1 METAMDVEEALRQAA
16 PEALLAS
23 HRFRDQLTVTLQRE
37 RVKPLLAFL
46 RDDPRLRFRF
56 LSDLSGVD
64 VVEMARPWRF
74 EVVYHLV
81 SFDHNRRVRI
91 KSAVP
96 GDDPWTDS
104 VVELWSGAVWQECE
118 VFDMIGVV
126 FRGHPDLRRIL
137 LPDDFADHPLR
148 RDYPLRGKGERE
160 NFPVLGKPRP
170 RDFVPMF
177 AAPKVPDAGR

>member
-1 METAMDVEEALRQAA
+1 MEPATDIEQGLRRAA
-16 PEALLAS
+16 PEAVLDV
-23 HRFRDQLTVTLQRE
+23 HRFRDQLTITLRRE
-37 RVKPLLAFL
+37 HAKRLLGFM
-46 RDDPRLRFRF
+46 RDDAGLRFAF

-64 VVEMARPWRF
+64 VVELGRAWRF

-91 KSAVP
+91 KTAVP

-104 VVELWSGAVWQECE
+104 VVDLWKGAIWQERE
-118 VFDMIGVV
+118 VFDLLGVG

-170 RDFVPMF
+170 RDFVPLF
-177 AAPKVPDAGR
+177 AAAKEPNAGH